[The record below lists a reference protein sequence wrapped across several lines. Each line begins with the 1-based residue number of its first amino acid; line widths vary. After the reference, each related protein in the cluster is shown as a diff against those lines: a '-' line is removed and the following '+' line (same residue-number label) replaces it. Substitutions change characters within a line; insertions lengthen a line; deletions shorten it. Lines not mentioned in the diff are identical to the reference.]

1 MKFVKIVEDPNPQDA
16 EAARQ
21 LGLAARLLFDGGYG
35 RYSIASL
42 MVWVMPAI
50 RHRQILFMFDPG
62 GRPVAFVAWAYV
74 SDDVLDKLRR
84 DELSILDRTEWN
96 AGLNLWVTEVVA
108 RGGTGVQLMLAL
120 RRRLA
125 GKFTAVNGL
134 RRTPGGEAKKVI
146 SRRLR
151 GVRKNES
158 DCHVR

>member
-1 MKFVKIVEDPNPQDA
+1 MKFVRIVEDAHPQ
-16 EAARQ
+16 EADIARQ

-35 RYSIASL
+35 RFSIASM
-42 MVWVMPAI
+42 MVWIMPAI

-84 DELSILDRTEWN
+84 DEVSILDRTEWN

-108 RGGTGVQLMLAL
+108 RGGTGLPLMLAL

-125 GKFTAVNGL
+125 GMFTCVNGL
-134 RRTPGGEAKKVI
+134 RRTPDGNVERVV

-151 GVRKNES
+151 QARK
-158 DCHVR
+158 V